1 MLSYFEVNYR
11 YRQDIAM
18 IFAVCKIK
26 EEDENFSIMEPSA
39 TAGYCVFS

>member
-1 MLSYFEVNYR
+1 MLSYIGVNYN

-26 EEDENFSIMEPSA
+26 EEYTSFLIMEPSA
-39 TAGYCVFS
+39 TPGICVFS

>member
-1 MLSYFEVNYR
+1 MLSYFEENYR

-26 EEDENFSIMEPSA
+26 EEYKNFLIMEPSA
-39 TAGYCVFS
+39 AADFCVFS